1 MSSFTFLIAVSTL
14 AFLTFVV
21 NFKMVYFTTKDKSFH
36 LFKGISFKKNY
47 LFYVRVKLEGE
58 GTKIITVKANLVQQ
72 ALQVLSL
79 ENEEPCSCIHFGNTY
94 YGSDKTECALL
105 YNNGP
110 EPVNFVAIL
119 DEDAI
124 AQEMVCW
131 L

>member
-1 MSSFTFLIAVSTL
+1 M
-14 AFLTFVV
+14 
-21 NFKMVYFTTKDKSFH
+21 
-36 LFKGISFKKNY
+36 
-47 LFYVRVKLEGE
+47 KLEGE
-58 GTKIITVKANLVQQ
+58 GTKILTVKANLVQQ

-79 ENEEPCSCIHFGNTY
+79 ETEEQCNCVRFGNAY

-124 AQEMVCW
+124 AQEMVCFIYT
-131 L
+131 

>member
-1 MSSFTFLIAVSTL
+1 
-14 AFLTFVV
+14 
-21 NFKMVYFTTKDKSFH
+21 MVCVTTKDKNFH
-36 LFKGISFKKNY
+36 LFKDTSFEKKY
-47 LFYVRVKLEGE
+47 LFYIRVKLEGE

-119 DEDAI
+119 DEDAV
-124 AQEMVCW
+124 AQEMVSW
-131 L
+131 F